1 MKKRNNIYIT
11 FFLLLVIFYTVGS
24 VNIPAG
30 EYRLQQDDQL
40 GISVWGHP
48 DLASEVSVG
57 PDGTVS
63 LPLVASIKVEGL
75 TTTEVSK
82 LLTDKYAEYLK
93 NPQVN
98 VLLKSYRKTRVMV
111 LGEVKN
117 PGTYQL
123 EENRRLLE
131 VISLA
136 GGPTEMAALEEVRL
150 SRGEEVT
157 ILNLQGLLEGT
168 TIEGNYLIE
177 DGDVIYLPEGI
188 IEVSI
193 MGEVRNPGRYK
204 LESEAKLTDL
214 IATAGGLTEKAALEL
229 EYTTADKLEKIKIAS
244 LLNGSLQDMPQLK
257 DGDMVYIA
265 EGNFEI
271 SILGEVQ
278 RPGIYQWTEGMRLTD
293 LLARA
298 GNQTEYGNINEV
310 KVIHPDNSTDFYN
323 LAQYFKEGDMANNP
337 YLQAGDSIY
346 LDRGDFEIT
355 VMGEVKKPGT
365 YPWKEGQR
373 LSDILAVAGN
383 QTEFGDISRVL
394 ITGENNPSQYFDLNE
409 YIEEG
414 NPLANPEIEA
424 GDSIYISKKV
434 FQVSILG
441 EVNRPGIYS
450 WHQEMRLDKLL
461 AEAGNQTERGDI
473 ENIKILHQDGSSQ
486 EINLEEYFEDS
497 KTGVNPLLKPGDT
510 IKIEEVNGLNWEKV
524 FGYVT
529 GAKLI
534 KDFLDIE
541 W

>member
-1 MKKRNNIYIT
+1 MEGVLVFYREIMIKRSNTYIT
-11 FFLLLVIFYTVGS
+11 FFLLLIIFHTVGS
-24 VNIPAG
+24 VSIHAG
-30 EYRLQQDDQL
+30 DYRLQQDDQL

-75 TTTEVSK
+75 TTTELSE
-82 LLTDKYAEYLK
+82 LLTEKYAEYLK
-93 NPQVN
+93 SPQVN
-98 VLLKSYRKTRVMV
+98 VLLLSYRKTRVMV

-136 GGPTEMAALEEVRL
+136 GGPTEIAALEKIRL
-150 SRGEEVT
+150 TRGEEVKT
-157 ILNLQGLLEGT
+157 LNLQGLLEGT
-168 TIEGNYLIE
+168 TIEGNYLVE
-177 DGDVIYLPEGI
+177 DGDVIYLSEGI
-188 IEVSI
+188 IEVTI

-204 LESEAKLTDL
+204 LESEMKLTDL
-214 IATAGGLTEKAALEL
+214 IATAGGITEKAALEL
-229 EYTTADKLEKIKIAS
+229 EYTTDDKLEKIKIAS
-244 LLNGSLQDMPQLK
+244 LLNGSLEEIPVLK

-265 EGNFEI
+265 EGNFEV

-278 RPGIYQWTEGMRLTD
+278 RPGTYRWTEGIRLTD

-298 GNQTEYGNINEV
+298 GNQTDYGDIKEV
-310 KVIHPDNSTDFYN
+310 KVIHSDNNTDFYN
-323 LAQYFKEGDMANNP
+323 LSQYFKEGDMTNNP

-346 LDRGDFEIT
+346 
-355 VMGEVKKPGT
+355 
-365 YPWKEGQR
+365 
-373 LSDILAVAGN
+373 
-383 QTEFGDISRVL
+383 
-394 ITGENNPSQYFDLNE
+394 
-409 YIEEG
+409 
-414 NPLANPEIEA
+414 
-424 GDSIYISKKV
+424 ISKRV

-450 WHQEMRLDKLL
+450 WHKDMRLDNLL
-461 AEAGNQTERGDI
+461 AEAGNQTERGDT

-497 KTGVNPLLKPGDT
+497 KTGVNPLIKPGDT
-510 IKIEEVNGLNWEKV
+510 IKIEEVKGLNWEKV
-524 FGYVT
+524 FTYVT

-534 KDFLDIE
+534 KDFLNIG